1 LSYKIIFK
9 ESVYKDLK
17 KVGKPNSLHIL
28 EGIEKELPVSALSN
42 PTLKG
47 KFKGLRKL
55 RMGNYRVIYTIMSN
69 EVLILRIGHRKE
81 VYEH

>member
-1 LSYKIIFK
+1 MHYKIVYK

-17 KVGKPNSLHIL
+17 KIDKSRSLYIL
-28 EGIEKELPVSALSN
+28 EKIDKDLPAAALSN

-47 KFKGLRKL
+47 KFKDLRKL
-55 RMGNYRVIYTIMSN
+55 RIGDYRVIYAIVN
-69 EVLILRIGHRKE
+69 DGILILRIRHRKE

>member
-1 LSYKIIFK
+1 MSYKIIFK

-17 KVGKPNSLHIL
+17 KVGKPNSLSIL
-28 EGIEKELPVSALSN
+28 EGIERELPVSALSN

-55 RMGNYRVIYTIMSN
+55 RIGNYRVIYTIMSN

>member
-1 LSYKIIFK
+1 MNYKIVFK

-17 KVGKPNSLHIL
+17 KIGKSNTLYIL
-28 EGIEKELPVSALSN
+28 KKVEKELPTSALSN

-55 RMGNYRVIYTIMSN
+55 RIGDYRVIYTVINN
-69 EVLILRIGHRKE
+69 EILILRIGRRKE
-81 VYEH
+81 VY

>member
-1 LSYKIIFK
+1 MSYKIIFK

-17 KVGKPNSLHIL
+17 KVGKPNSISIL
-28 EGIEKELPVSALSN
+28 EVIERELPVSALSN
-42 PTLKG
+42 PILKG

-55 RMGNYRVIYTIMSN
+55 RIGNYRVIYTIMSN